1 MDRVMNYSTSVKKH
15 VAMPILCAGIALV
28 PLAVSGQTASASPG
42 NAPVEQRE
50 EHHGYG
56 WIGLLGLIGLAGL
69 LGRRH
74 DDRVTTRST
83 GTR

>member
-1 MDRVMNYSTSVKKH
+1 MLVLSVG
-15 VAMPILCAGIALV
+15 VSLV
-28 PLAVSGQTASASPG
+28 PLAASAQTASPSPG

-74 DDRVTTRST
+74 DDRVTTRPTST
-83 GTR
+83 R